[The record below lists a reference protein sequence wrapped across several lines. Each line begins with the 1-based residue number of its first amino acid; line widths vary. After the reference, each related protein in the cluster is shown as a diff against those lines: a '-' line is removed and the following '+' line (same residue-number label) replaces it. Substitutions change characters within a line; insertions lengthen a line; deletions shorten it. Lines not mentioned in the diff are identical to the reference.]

1 MHCIDWWLETRIFCC
16 ITKIMLNRNHQIVS
30 LIVDEAY
37 AELFIMVKMYKKE
50 SFELCIIYEYSDEAS

>member
-1 MHCIDWWLETRIFCC
+1 
-16 ITKIMLNRNHQIVS
+16 MLNRNCQIVS
-30 LIVDEAY
+30 LVVDEAY